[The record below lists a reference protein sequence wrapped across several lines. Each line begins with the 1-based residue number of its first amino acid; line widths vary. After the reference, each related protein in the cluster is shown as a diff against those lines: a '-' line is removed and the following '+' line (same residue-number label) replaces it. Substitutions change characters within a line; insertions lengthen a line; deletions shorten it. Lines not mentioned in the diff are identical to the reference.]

1 MTGADEID
9 PGKIDRETRRNHISF
24 ATMSQAISGN
34 EANVKAGG
42 NFNFLFENHP
52 VLENHPALLLTKTVL
67 SAHQYY

>member
-42 NFNFLFENHP
+42 ELQFP
-52 VLENHPALLLTKTVL
+52 T
-67 SAHQYY
+67 